1 MYFTKRL
8 FKIRLNFYDR
18 FQRFISIK
26 KLINVKTN
34 IHIHIT
40 HLYNFVRQVMPINK
54 HLKYIT
60 EYTTKGEN

>member
-26 KLINVKTN
+26 KLINEDKYSY
-34 IHIHIT
+34 T
-40 HLYNFVRQVMPINK
+40 HNTSLQFCEASNANKQALKIYNRI
-54 HLKYIT
+54 Y
-60 EYTTKGEN
+60 Y